1 MTLTVILKY
10 HGIRCPHP
18 GHVSDS
24 LALSV
29 EGPQDYCF
37 SGAPHLHS
45 WDEATQAPG
54 TRQAG
59 HEVSRSTPSTT
70 TNINKTIYIYVCVSA
85 TVSCHLQ
92 TIKVFN
98 KHVDLTSPLNSS
110 SNLLKFMTLKTLLY
124 ALVNHLLRCQI
135 THLFS

>member
-70 TNINKTIYIYVCVSA
+70 TNINKTIYIYICVCFSH
-85 TVSCHLQ
+85 SKL
-92 TIKVFN
+92 
-98 KHVDLTSPLNSS
+98 SS
-110 SNLLKFMTLKTLLY
+110 SDHKGFQQTCRLN
-124 ALVNHLLRCQI
+124 
-135 THLFS
+135 FSFEFQFKLAKIYDTKNFIICIS